1 MIRLAIALL
10 FTTGIRRG
18 ELLALKIGDYNP
30 RESTLHIRETKF
42 YKSRLLPI
50 NGSIAAEMDQ
60 CLRARSQRKLP
71 VSRIRPSSGTP
82 PGVEELTAARVCDA
96 AIQPLLQKC
105 GIVTAK
111 GKLPRIHDFRH
122 SFAVNALLRWY
133 RAGADVEAKLPL
145 LATYLGHGSAV
156 STHYYLHFI
165 EPLRTAASE
174 RFANRYGEL
183 VSPLPTAARRR
194 AMKTGLPNLL
204 GAAIRDYFTDHLPRL
219 RGTSPHTI
227 HSYRDSI
234 VLLLRFLSRQRNKPV
249 TGLDLT
255 DLDPPGIL
263 AFLAHLEQER
273 NNGVSTRNV
282 RLSAIHAFFHFV
294 AARNPEHLELA
305 QRVLG
310 IPFKRARQRAID
322 YLEYE
327 EIDAI
332 LKAINRATLQGS
344 RDYALLATM
353 FNTGGRVQEIAELR
367 ACDLQLTKPFQV
379 RLFGKG
385 RKERYC
391 PLWPQTAAVLRA
403 FCHQRNL
410 DLRSESHLFLNH
422 RGQPLTRFGIR
433 HILAR
438 CLGLAYERAPNLRK
452 KRLHPHSVRHST
464 AVALLKSG
472 VDLST
477 ISHLLGH
484 ASPTTTNR
492 YAKVDLEMKRQA
504 IAKVKPVPRRSRTPW
519 SKDRTILD
527 WLESL

>member
-1 MIRLAIALL
+1 
-10 FTTGIRRG
+10 
-18 ELLALKIGDYNP
+18 
-30 RESTLHIRETKF
+30 
-42 YKSRLLPI
+42 
-50 NGSIAAEMDQ
+50 
-60 CLRARSQRKLP
+60 
-71 VSRIRPSSGTP
+71 
-82 PGVEELTAARVCDA
+82 
-96 AIQPLLQKC
+96 
-105 GIVTAK
+105 
-111 GKLPRIHDFRH
+111 
-122 SFAVNALLRWY
+122 
-133 RAGADVEAKLPL
+133 
-145 LATYLGHGSAV
+145 
-156 STHYYLHFI
+156 
-165 EPLRTAASE
+165 
-174 RFANRYGEL
+174 
-183 VSPLPTAARRR
+183 
-194 AMKTGLPNLL
+194 MKTGPPNLL
-204 GAAIRDYFTDHLPRL
+204 GVAMRDYFTDHLPRL

-234 VLLLRFLSRQRNKPV
+234 VLLLRFLSQQRQKPV
-249 TGLDLT
+249 TALDLT
-255 DLDPPGIL
+255 DLDPPAIL
-263 AFLAHLEQER
+263 AFLSHLEQER
-273 NNGVSTRNV
+273 KNAVSTRNV

-310 IPFKRARQRAID
+310 IPFKRTRQRAID

-327 EIDAI
+327 EMDAI
-332 LKAINRATLQGS
+332 LKAINRATPQGN

-353 FNTGGRVQEIAELR
+353 FNTGGRVQEIADLR

-379 RLFGKG
+379 RMFGKG

-391 PLWPQTAAVLRA
+391 PLGPQTATVLRA
-403 FCHQRNL
+403 FCHQRSL
-410 DLRSESHLFLNH
+410 DLRSDARVFLNH

-433 HILAR
+433 HILGR
-438 CLGLAYERAPNLRK
+438 CLGGACARAPNLRK

-477 ISHLLGH
+477 ISHFLGH

>member
-1 MIRLAIALL
+1 
-10 FTTGIRRG
+10 
-18 ELLALKIGDYNP
+18 
-30 RESTLHIRETKF
+30 
-42 YKSRLLPI
+42 
-50 NGSIAAEMDQ
+50 
-60 CLRARSQRKLP
+60 
-71 VSRIRPSSGTP
+71 
-82 PGVEELTAARVCDA
+82 
-96 AIQPLLQKC
+96 
-105 GIVTAK
+105 
-111 GKLPRIHDFRH
+111 
-122 SFAVNALLRWY
+122 
-133 RAGADVEAKLPL
+133 
-145 LATYLGHGSAV
+145 
-156 STHYYLHFI
+156 
-165 EPLRTAASE
+165 
-174 RFANRYGEL
+174 
-183 VSPLPTAARRR
+183 
-194 AMKTGLPNLL
+194 MKTQLPNLL
-204 GAAIRDYFTDHLPRL
+204 GTAIRDYFTDHLPRL
-219 RGTSPHTI
+219 RGSSPHTI
-227 HSYRDSI
+227 HSYRDSM
-234 VLLLRFLSRQRNKPV
+234 VLLLRFLARQRNKPI

-263 AFLAHLEQER
+263 AFLSHLEQER
-273 NNGVSTRNV
+273 KNGVSTRNV

-294 AARNPEHLELA
+294 ASRNPEHLELA

-322 YLEYE
+322 YLEYD

-332 LKAINRATLQGS
+332 LKAIDRTIPQGS

-353 FNTGGRVQEIAELR
+353 FNTGGRVQEIADLR

-379 RLFGKG
+379 RLLGKG

-403 FCHQRNL
+403 FSEQRTL
-410 DLRSESHLFLNH
+410 DLRSESRVFLNH
-422 RGQPLTRFGIR
+422 RGRPLTRFGIR
-433 HILAR
+433 YILAK
-438 CLGLAYERAPNLRK
+438 CLGLACANVPNLRK

-472 VDLST
+472 VDLSS

-519 SKDRTILD
+519 GKDHTILD